1 MKEIG
6 SWTKYYSTYYNT
18 IDGFAKMR
26 TLWFPMLQAVSNGE
40 AEPKAALDDF
50 TKKANE
56 TIKN

>member
-1 MKEIG
+1 
-6 SWTKYYSTYYNT
+6 
-18 IDGFAKMR
+18 MR